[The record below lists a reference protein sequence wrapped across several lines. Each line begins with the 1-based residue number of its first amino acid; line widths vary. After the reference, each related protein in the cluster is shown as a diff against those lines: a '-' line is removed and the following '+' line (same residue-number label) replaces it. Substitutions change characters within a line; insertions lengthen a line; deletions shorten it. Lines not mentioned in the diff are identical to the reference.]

1 MGLPTYEVTVTTPS
15 GSPAT
20 LSDIQ
25 EITFTKG
32 RRNVSDQLRAGTGV
46 ISGRRPD
53 LLPIIEIGAT
63 VSVTIRPTGGL
74 GYNFGWRVA
83 DLRINYGTTAAYD
96 TWELDIEDTFAVL
109 GRGTFGTSWAAN
121 TAASS
126 AINTVVTNFGGTTS
140 TSLATK
146 SLLSAQVIVSQ
157 NGLDVLNIIAATE
170 QARFETGFS
179 GSTPTLT
186 IFGRGWQNNL
196 TTYDFSDDGTGTNP
210 IKYQSIEF
218 AGLADNYANNVRVE
232 PVGGTAMSSGT
243 GAYTYSTQSYSRNDS
258 EALNLAQFLLGVFNT
273 QDDQPSEIQFRVSA
287 NTGTAADNVLALCGA
302 MSQASIK
309 FRGTTYQA
317 VLEGFTVACTVDDVL
332 VTGYLSSPQ
341 YYPLFI
347 LNNTTFGILGQGR
360 LGY

>member
-1 MGLPTYEVTVTTPS
+1 MALPTYEITVTPPG
-15 GSPAT
+15 GSPST
-20 LSDIQ
+20 LTNVQ
-25 EITFTKG
+25 EIRFTKG
-32 RRNVSDQLRAGTGV
+32 RRNVSDELRAGTGT
-46 ISGRRPD
+46 ITGRRPD
-53 LLPIIEIGAT
+53 LLPTIKIGDV
-63 VSVTIRPTGGL
+63 VSTTIRPVGAL
-74 GYNFGWRVA
+74 GYNFGWRVS
-83 DLRINYGTTAAYD
+83 DLRIMYGTTAAYD
-96 TWELDIEDTFAVL
+96 TWELDIEDTFALL

-157 NGLDVLNIIAATE
+157 NGLDVLNTIAATE
-170 QARFETGFS
+170 QARFETGW
-179 GSTPTLT
+179 GTGPTLT
-186 IFGRGWQNNL
+186 IFGRGWQSNL
-196 TTYDFSDDGTGTNP
+196 TKYDLSDDGTGTNP

-243 GAYTYSTQSYSRNDS
+243 GAYTYTTASYSKDDID
-258 EALNLAQFLLGVFNT
+258 ALNLAQYLLGVFNT
-273 QDDQPSEIQFRVSA
+273 QDDQPSEIEIRASA
-287 NTGTAADNVLALCGA
+287 NSGTAGNNVLALCGA
-302 MSQASIK
+302 MSQLSIK

-317 VLEGFTVACTVDDVL
+317 VLEGYTVACTPDDVL
-332 VTGYLSSPQ
+332 VTGYLSSPL

-347 LNNTTFGILGQGR
+347 LDNTTFGLLDQGR

>member
-1 MGLPTYEVTVTTPS
+1 MGLPQYEVSVTPPG
-15 GSPAT
+15 GSPTT
-20 LSDIQ
+20 LTNIQ

-32 RRNVSDQLRAGTGV
+32 RRNVSDQLRAGTG
-46 ISGRRPD
+46 IITGRRPD
-53 LLPIIEIGAT
+53 LLPAIEIGDE
-63 VSVTIRPTGGL
+63 VSITIRPTGGV
-74 GYNFGWRVA
+74 GYNYRWRVA
-83 DLRINYGTTAAYD
+83 DLRIMYGTTAAYD
-96 TWELDIEDTFAVL
+96 TWEMDIEDTFAVL
-109 GRGTFGTSWAAN
+109 GRGTFGTSWAAG
-121 TAASS
+121 TSASS
-126 AINTVVTNFGGTTS
+126 AINTVVTNFGGTTV
-140 TSLATK
+140 TNLATK

-170 QARFETGFS
+170 QARFETSYSS
-179 GSTPTLT
+179 GSPHLA
-186 IFGRGWQNNL
+186 IYGRGWQSNL

-210 IKYQSIEF
+210 IRYQSIEF